1 MFSNLLKRKDA
12 PSDNDTASSALLTRW
27 KKILLPTVEAPFS
40 MRSVHTAC
48 QLCREARGAELRL
61 LYVVEVPR
69 SVALQASMPV
79 DDGMAE
85 DALGAA
91 VAAAASFGVT
101 AHTEVL
107 HVREA
112 TDGIAKFV
120 TQQGVDLIVLG
131 VREDGLRGLPLQ
143 TSRDLY
149 QKVSCEV
156 ILNYI
161 GAES

>member
-1 MFSNLLKRKDA
+1 MLNNLFHRSGRTLGNTKTDGLLK
-12 PSDNDTASSALLTRW
+12 PW
-27 KKILLPTVEAPFS
+27 KKILLPAVEAPFS
-40 MRSVHTAC
+40 MRSVHAAC
-48 QLCREARGAELRL
+48 RLTLESPNCELRL
-61 LYVVEVPR
+61 LYVIEVPR
-69 SVALQASMPV
+69 SVALQASMPA

-91 VAAAASFGVT
+91 LTAALAYGVT

-112 TDGIAKFV
+112 ADGVAKYV
-120 TQQGVDLIVLG
+120 TQQSVELLVLG
-131 VREDGLRGLPLQ
+131 SRADGLRGMPLQ
-143 TSRDLY
+143 LCQDLY
-149 QKVSCEV
+149 QKVACEV